1 MTETLKWVTPL
12 PGLLKNQ
19 FGGHSVALGSVLGGH
34 SVALGSLL
42 GGHSVALGSLLGGHS
57 VALGTVPF
65 SSTPVISVPAPET
78 TRH

>member
-19 FGGHSVALGSVLGGH
+19 F
-34 SVALGSLL
+34 